1 MIKKGTR
8 WRVGNGRQIHIW
20 EDKWLPTPTSHKV
33 ITPQTDFDDY
43 PMVSSLIDND
53 TRWWKVEV
61 VRSIFLPSE
70 ASTILKI
77 PLNYNLLEDSLIW
90 LGNKRGVFT
99 VKSAYHITSNLVDSS
114 EDGECSSSDSK
125 TLLWKRIWSQKV
137 PQKLKIFAWR
147 TCVNGLPTMFNLSH
161 RGIHCSS
168 FCPLCDKAIESTAHA
183 LFLCDHAKLS
193 WAQWHNCL
201 VEVTSSSSEPID
213 IALDIIDK
221 GSPSDLELFFTVA
234 WSIWWNHNQVVH
246 EDSGTPPSQVWEMA
260 NIFLGEYKDACSLPI
275 FSPAP
280 APTTWQAPPLGFF
293 KINVDGAALDDGK
306 PSCIGVVIH
315 DCRGFLIAA
324 SNKILPTPISVE
336 ITEATA
342 LQEGVLLAS
351 EMGISHVLVESNALS
366 VIQAIIECD
375 LGGELGHIIQNIKD
389 ISSSF
394 SWCSF

>member
-1 MIKKGTR
+1 
-8 WRVGNGRQIHIW
+8 
-20 EDKWLPTPTSHKV
+20 
-33 ITPQTDFDDY
+33 
-43 PMVSSLIDND
+43 MVSSLIDND

-61 VRSIFLPSE
+61 ARSIFLPSK

-99 VKSAYHITSNLVDSS
+99 VKSAYHIASNLVDSS
-114 EDGECSSSDSK
+114 EDGECLSFDSK

-147 TCVNGLPTMFNLSH
+147 TCVNGLLTMFNLSH

-221 GSPSDLELFFTVA
+221 GSPSDLELFFAVA

-260 NIFLGEYKDACSLPI
+260 NRFLGEYKDACSLPV

-280 APTTWQAPPLGFF
+280 A
-293 KINVDGAALDDGK
+293 
-306 PSCIGVVIH
+306 
-315 DCRGFLIAA
+315 
-324 SNKILPTPISVE
+324 
-336 ITEATA
+336 
-342 LQEGVLLAS
+342 
-351 EMGISHVLVESNALS
+351 
-366 VIQAIIECD
+366 
-375 LGGELGHIIQNIKD
+375 
-389 ISSSF
+389 
-394 SWCSF
+394 